1 MNHDLLIF
9 CTAAEKDSDI
19 YRRRVERWRDQFKG
33 VDADLMCVTD
43 GKFPKIDGVEII
55 AIQPALGRP
64 SPDSHVFPGWKRSF
78 AEGIMQG
85 IGYKHLAH
93 VENDVAI
100 LNMDKFLKV
109 ATSQGV
115 HCGWTCIYNFVES
128 AILVLNDKDVACDLA
143 HYVANRLYENRT
155 AESIVFQICTPQI
168 SFDGE
173 RCEGHCERIKSGHD
187 YIAQYDYDSPIR
199 PI

>member
-1 MNHDLLIF
+1 MKSDLLIF
-9 CTAAEKDSDI
+9 CTAAEQNSDL

-43 GKFPKIDGVEII
+43 GKFPKIDGVDVV
-55 AIQPALGRP
+55 AIQPPLGRP

-85 IGYKHLAH
+85 QEYRYLAH
-93 VENDVAI
+93 VENDVVI
-100 LNMDKFLKV
+100 LNMARFLSFAK
-109 ATSQGV
+109 TDGV
-115 HCGWTCIYNFVES
+115 HCGYTHIYNFIES
-128 AILVLNDKDVACDLA
+128 AILILNDKGRASELA
-143 HYVANRLYENRT
+143 HYLAHRLYENRT
-155 AESIVFQICTPQI
+155 AESIVYQICTPQI

-173 RCEGHCERIKSGHD
+173 RYEGHCERIKPGHD